1 METKM
6 LVRVHK
12 LFSQKVLIVISAL
25 MKQVV
30 IHLMQVSKPLES
42 SMENVKSKLFLT
54 TSKTTI

>member
-1 METKM
+1 M